1 MKYAIQ
7 ATSVTLG
14 GYQPQPSHLA
24 LAVLR
29 VHVPLERLG
38 DLIRPLVLDV
48 GRGRH
53 PPPFGARA
61 SSPAGCTR
69 TQKPGRTSPPPSKA
83 ASPHVPLCSRRRTRR
98 QCCSRLPR
106 RGLYVGLLLI
116 VSRYASRSC
125 PLCIRRSIDDD
136 PRPRWHAQVIAYVR
150 PSLQM

>member
-1 MKYAIQ
+1 MKCAIQ

-14 GYQPQPSHLA
+14 GYQPQPSHLP
-24 LAVLR
+24 LAVHR

-38 DLIRPLVLDV
+38 DLVRPPVLDV

-83 ASPHVPLCSRRRTRR
+83 ASPHVPLRFRRRTRR
-98 QCCSRLPR
+98 RRRSRLPR
-106 RGLYVGLLLI
+106 RGSYVGLSSI
-116 VSRYASRSC
+116 VFQVRLAVVP
-125 PLCIRRSIDDD
+125 PLHP
-136 PRPRWHAQVIAYVR
+136 PRHR
-150 PSLQM
+150 